1 MIRKPMTWLQW
12 TCCIGWLWVP
22 SHQAT
27 QSLLLSSMDLNCH
40 AEMASSSL
48 RYMIGNMY
56 NVSSLTFIS
65 RFSNHSWVAESF
77 MARVYTSHIASY
89 KAIVDHLM
97 VTEAHWSDLETI
109 QQALGDTSLLL
120 KAMFLG
126 FLQGKGV
133 PCPNLS
139 PPCTF
144 PQCHQLILHWRRWF
158 SGKTFLLGVN
168 RHIQAGV
175 GCIRYTGKSSL
186 LYNLQ
191 VVVNSTL
198 RCDWFI
204 MTTPIMHQLM

>member
-1 MIRKPMTWLQW
+1 MIRKLMTWLQW

-139 PPCTF
+139 PPSVYISPVSSTYLALKKMVF
-144 PQCHQLILHWRRWF
+144 RQNISVGRQ
-158 SGKTFLLGVN
+158 
-168 RHIQAGV
+168 QAH
-175 GCIRYTGKSSL
+175 TSWS
-186 LYNLQ
+186 
-191 VVVNSTL
+191 
-198 RCDWFI
+198 W
-204 MTTPIMHQLM
+204 MHQIYR